1 MRDYSVRAA
10 AWGTAEGGG
19 LQVRMAIALVL
30 GFGLL
35 LSIVAF
41 LLYLALF
48 TPDGWS
54 IGATALFFVF
64 AGAVFLRRRQGR
76 LHPGAVPADGQ
87 RRLRRAAERL
97 AVVADRPVPKTAV
110 IPDAAPLSWT
120 ASPLGRPPTIH
131 VTTGLLDRL
140 EDRELEAVVAHE
152 LGHIVH
158 RDAVVVTLLAG
169 PPAAFFEALA
179 EIRRRNPL
187 VAPFTYLVLMMFYG
201 LPALVLD
208 LLSRLV
214 SRHRELAADRAAA
227 LLTGSAAAVGAALIA
242 VDDGLQRERR
252 RDLRRLAQRDTF
264 HFVPVRVRRGLGRLW
279 ATHPPLHKRV
289 QRMERLETGLQR

>member
-1 MRDYSVRAA
+1 
-10 AWGTAEGGG
+10 
-19 LQVRMAIALVL
+19 MAIALAL
-30 GFGLL
+30 AFALL
-35 LSIVAF
+35 LAIVVF

-54 IGATALFFVF
+54 IGATAVFFVLV
-64 AGAVFLRRRQGR
+64 GAVFLGRARGR
-76 LHPGAVPADGQ
+76 LKSGVAPADAQ
-87 RRLRRAAERL
+87 RRVSRVAERL
-97 AVVADRPVPKTAV
+97 AVVADRPVPRTTV
-110 IPDAAPLSWT
+110 IPDEAPLSWT
-120 ASPLGRPPTIH
+120 ASPLGRPPAIH

-140 EDRELEAVVAHE
+140 EDRELEVVVAHE
-152 LGHIVH
+152 LGHIMH

-179 EIRRRNPL
+179 EIRRHNPL
-187 VAPFTYLVLMMFYG
+187 LAPFTYTVFMMFYG

-227 LLTGSAAAVGAALIA
+227 LLTGSPAAVGAALVA
-242 VDDGLQRERR
+242 VDDGLRR
-252 RDLRRLAQRDTF
+252 ARGRDLRRIAQRDTF

-279 ATHPPLHKRV
+279 ATHPPLRKRV
-289 QRMERLETGLQR
+289 ERMQRLESGLQR